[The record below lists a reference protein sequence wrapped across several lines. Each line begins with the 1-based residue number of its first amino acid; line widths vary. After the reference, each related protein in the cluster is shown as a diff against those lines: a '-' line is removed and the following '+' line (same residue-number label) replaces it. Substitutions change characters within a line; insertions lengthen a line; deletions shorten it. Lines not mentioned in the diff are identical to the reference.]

1 MTDQPTNGFTNR
13 KTDRRGH
20 RKVIQTSTTCVRAQ
34 REDNMA
40 VGKDCEKKE
49 GMRVGRVHTSHK

>member
-1 MTDQPTNGFTNR
+1 MTDQPTNGWTNR

-40 VGKDCEKKE
+40 VGKDFEKKKE
-49 GMRVGRVHTSHK
+49 